1 MLRLLHASQFNHKK
15 TFHNIE
21 HQILWRAENIP
32 VKISDSVENMI
43 KSGFMYVHGR
53 DRNFRP
59 LIVIRPR
66 IVTEIGITDPND
78 GIMACVFMM
87 EYVRAN
93 LFLPG

>member
-1 MLRLLHASQFNHKK
+1 
-15 TFHNIE
+15 
-21 HQILWRAENIP
+21 
-32 VKISDSVENMI
+32 MI